1 MAADLGLSFGIV
13 VDALVYWITRSR
25 QVQNSSNLCYPL
37 GPVVGLKNAMLL
49 NLSAKLRMCYWRA
62 EDRARHVRREQSWL
76 RLPHRYEFQQC
87 LALVVN
93 GMRKRKTA
101 EDRGIERIHVDGP
114 AAATAW
120 LDLPCTRQPGVN
132 PQCRQNKL
140 VAIVDD
146 DGYARAG
153 LCALIESLGYGA
165 ATFASAE
172 DYLKSGTRENTACLI
187 LDVHLPGISGPDL
200 QAHLIAAGHC
210 PPTVFATGRFEEH
223 VRKRVIEAGAVGYL
237 AKPCSEKVLLDCIG
251 RVFAKAA

>member
-1 MAADLGLSFGIV
+1 
-13 VDALVYWITRSR
+13 
-25 QVQNSSNLCYPL
+25 
-37 GPVVGLKNAMLL
+37 MLL

-62 EDRARHVRREQSWL
+62 EDCARRAGTARTETARADYVRREQSWL
-76 RLPHRYEFQQC
+76 RLASRYEFQQR

-101 EDRGIERIHVDGP
+101 EDRGIEQINVDGP

-120 LDLPCTRQPGVN
+120 LDLPCTSQPGVN
-132 PQCRQNKL
+132 PQRRQNKL

-153 LCALIESLGYGA
+153 LCALIESLGYRA

-200 QAHLIAAGHC
+200 QAHLIAAGRC
-210 PPTVFATGRFEEH
+210 PPIVFATGRFEEH
-223 VRKRVIEAGAVGYL
+223 VRRRVIAAGAVGYL
-237 AKPCSEKVLLDCIG
+237 AKPWSEKSLLDCIG
-251 RVFAKAA
+251 KVFAKAA